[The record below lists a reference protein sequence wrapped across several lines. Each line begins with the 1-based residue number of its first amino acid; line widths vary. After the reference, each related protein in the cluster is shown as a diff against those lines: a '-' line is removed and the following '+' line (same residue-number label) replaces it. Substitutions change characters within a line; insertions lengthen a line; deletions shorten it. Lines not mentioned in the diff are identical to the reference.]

1 MTRLT
6 LLVSSA
12 VILLPATG
20 LTAQEAQPDSAI
32 IRAATR
38 TLRSD
43 LRNFVTVQEMYFA
56 DHMTYARALPD
67 LRYRPSSGVTVVL
80 LTSSDTGHSEIAIDE
95 RVPGLVCA
103 MYVGDDAPPPLGR
116 GSSGE
121 VVCRGGLPR
130 SVPDRGVSRS

>member
-20 LTAQEAQPDSAI
+20 LTAQEAQPDSALV
-32 IRAATR
+32 RAATR

-43 LRNFVTVQEMYFA
+43 LRNFVTAQELYFS
-56 DHMTYARALPD
+56 DHNTYASSLHAIREFYA
-67 LRYRPSSGVTVVL
+67 PSRGVTLVVL
-80 LTSSDTGHSEIAIDE
+80 TASDAGHSDIAIDE

-103 MYVGDDAPPPLGR
+103 MYIGDDAPPPLGR

-121 VVCRGGLPR
+121 VICRGP
-130 SVPDRGVSRS
+130 